1 METSDA
7 ELVGLA
13 RSGDRDALGALTE
26 RYQGRLLRVLV
37 GMVRNPEDAKDIAQD
52 AFVRAFSNLQ
62 GFKGQSSFY
71 TWLYRI
77 AVNLVID
84 QQRREGRR
92 RNSEFDETVATD
104 SPYVVDATG
113 RDPFAR
119 VRDAELVRKVKDA
132 IDELTPD
139 HRAVILLREV
149 DGLSYKEISDV
160 VGCSMGTVMS
170 RLHYARK
177 KLHERLGRT
186 L

>member
-1 METSDA
+1 MEISDG
-7 ELVGLA
+7 ELVDLA
-13 RSGDRDALGALTE
+13 RSGDRGALAALTE
-26 RYQGRLLRVLV
+26 RYQVRLLRVLV
-37 GMVRNPEDAKDIAQD
+37 AMVRNPEDARDIAQD
-52 AFVRAFSNLQ
+52 AFVRAFKNLQ

-84 QQRREGRR
+84 HQRKEGRR
-92 RNSEFDETVATD
+92 RTMEFDEAVALD
-104 SPYVVDATG
+104 SPYVADSTG
-113 RDPFAR
+113 RDPFDR

-149 DGLSYKEISDV
+149 EGLSYKEISDT

-177 KLHERLGRT
+177 KLHERLSRG